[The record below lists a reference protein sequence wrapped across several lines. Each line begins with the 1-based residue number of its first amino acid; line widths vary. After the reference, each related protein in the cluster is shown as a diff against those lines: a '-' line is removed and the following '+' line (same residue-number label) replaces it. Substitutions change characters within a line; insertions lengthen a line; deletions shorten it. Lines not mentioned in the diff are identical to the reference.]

1 MGEECETNGSGDEDK
16 NIYLSIYI
24 LSAIKKEI
32 ENLILT
38 SSKKERKEE
47 RTDRH

>member
-1 MGEECETNGSGDEDK
+1 VGEECETNGSGDEDK
-16 NIYLSIYI
+16 NIYLSHI